1 MTPSATTSF
10 SYTYS
15 FTLPS
20 YSGNYVSGLEEW
32 NITGGISCITP
43 GNTQSPWGNYNSYPN
58 SYPNSSQN
66 ILGIQ
71 GTGSITTK
79 PTSAL
84 SLSYGSYKL
93 SLWAIKRINYNANGI
108 KITIFNSSITYTINY
123 YSIDIPSSWTQLTSS
138 PIVIASGSYTI
149 KVEGIGS
156 ISLTNSASDALD
168 RTTFIQGLSIIKQ

>member
-15 FTLPS
+15 FTPTS
-20 YSGNYVSGLEEW
+20 YSGNYVSALENW
-32 NITGGISCITP
+32 NITGGISSITP
-43 GNTQSPWGNYNSYPN
+43 GNTQSPWGNYNSYNN
-58 SYPNSSQN
+58 SYPNTSQN

-79 PTSAL
+79 PESPL
-84 SLSYGSYKL
+84 SLPNGSYKL
-93 SLWAIKRINYNANGI
+93 SLWAIKRTSTDANGI
-108 KITIFNSSITYTINY
+108 KITIFNSSNSYTINY
-123 YSIDIPSSWTQLTSS
+123 YYTDIPTSWTKLTSS

-156 ISLTNSASDALD
+156 ISATNPNPDSAD